1 MANTSQLIKENK
13 AQGGHSNVFPKTF
26 IDAIKDRDSG
36 KILGDILSSFNM
48 YFLSYIGSREAT
60 RLLVPKFL
68 RKPGLWIT
76 YVLFDGTVINE
87 YYIGTSIEDDEFK
100 RSENW
105 KDITNSLNSMRTTD
119 ANNNGSISTYGT
131 TQQRPTTTYINVGFQ
146 YFDTTLNKPIWWAG
160 MNWVD
165 STGASV

>member
-13 AQGGHSNVFPKTF
+13 SQGGYNKVYPKTF
-26 IDAIKDRDSG
+26 IDAIKDRNTG
-36 KILGDILSSFNM
+36 KSLGDILSSFNV

-68 RKPGLWIT
+68 RKSGLWIT

-87 YYIGTSIEDDEFK
+87 YYIGTSIEDNEFK

-105 KDITNSLNSMRTTD
+105 KN
-119 ANNNGSISTYGT
+119 ANNNGPVSTYGT
-131 TQQRPTTTYINVGFQ
+131 TQQRPATTYINVGFQ

-165 STGASV
+165 STGTSV

>member
-1 MANTSQLIKENK
+1 MSSTNQLMKKNNQQEGYN
-13 AQGGHSNVFPKTF
+13 NVYPKTF

-36 KILGDILSSFNM
+36 KTLGDILSSFNV

-105 KDITNSLNSMRTTD
+105 KDTSSES
-119 ANNNGSISTYGT
+119 AVSTHGT
-131 TQQRPTTTYINVGFQ
+131 TQQRPTTTYIDVGFQ
-146 YFDTTLNKPIWWAG
+146 YFDTTLNKPIWWTG

-165 STGASV
+165 STGVSV